1 MSALRNTALGGRLV
15 AAWLV
20 FALLVPLEA
29 KAELEISGY
38 LGKADTPSADVKLAE
53 PGGTDLTF
61 HDVSWDDDSFGTA
74 PYYGIRGTWWFER
87 HPNWGLAVDFTHA
100 KMLAHLN
107 DTVSVTGTR
116 AGTPV
121 AGPERLGDTFD
132 VLEFSDGHN
141 LLTVNGLR
149 RWFFEGAPDGTFL
162 SRLQPYVGVGA
173 GLAIPH
179 VEVTTVSGRTFEF
192 QVTGFA
198 AQGLAGLSYEVFKN
212 VSIFTEYKLSWAD
225 LDSDLAPGGT
235 LQVRPWTHHLVF
247 GASYRLP

>member
-1 MSALRNTALGGRLV
+1 MSALRNTAVGGRLTV
-15 AAWLV
+15 AWV
-20 FALLVPLEA
+20 IFALLVPLEA
-29 KAELEISGY
+29 NAEWVISGY
-38 LGKADTPSADVKLAE
+38 FGKADTPTTDVKFAE

-61 HDVSWDDDSFGTA
+61 HDVSWDDDSFGKA
-74 PYYGIRGTWWFER
+74 AYFGIRGTRWFER
-87 HPNWGLAVDFTHA
+87 HPHWGLAVDFTHA
-100 KMLAHLN
+100 KMLAHLD

-149 RWFFEGAPDGTFL
+149 RWFFEDAPDRTFL
-162 SRLQPYVGVGA
+162 SRLQPYVGIGA

-179 VEVTTVSGRTFEF
+179 VEVTTANGRTFEY
-192 QVTGFA
+192 QVVGFA
-198 AQGLAGLSYEVFKN
+198 AQGLAGLAYGVFEN

-225 LDSDLAPGGT
+225 MDCDLGPGAT
-235 LQVRPWTHHLVF
+235 LKVRPWTHHLVF
-247 GASYRLP
+247 GASYSFW